1 MSKQVKAKK
10 KRLTFGQFL
19 ANNSVP
25 IMFILFCAVCIPISG
40 FSPSYLLNEI
50 VTRMGR
56 NTFLILC
63 LLIPIM
69 AGMGLNFGMTLG
81 AMAGEIALI
90 FVSDWQIWGIPG
102 VVLAMILSI
111 PISLLLGA
119 FCGGLLTR
127 AHGRE
132 MITSYII
139 SFFINGVYQ
148 LVVLYMMGSIIPIKH
163 SEIKLPRGY
172 GIRNTVSLLNM
183 RQCIDNLLAINVN
196 GVKIPV
202 LAIDTNFDQAQ
213 TFIGTAHEDAAY
225 QGGKYVAE
233 KIGKGGKV
241 VILANIQGESTS
253 EARVAGYKKA
263 LEEGG
268 CEIIST
274 QYTDG
279 VGDKAVTVTDGVLQS
294 FADIDAIVCCADDVA
309 LGASRAIKQAGRDG
323 DGIIVCGFDGISSGV
338 QAVVDGEIS
347 CTVAQDPYNMG
358 YQCVKSLLDVVEGE
372 KLDDF
377 IDTGCKVIT
386 PDNAQEYLDKLKS
399 LV

>member
-1 MSKQVKAKK
+1 MKRNNLIRRSAAMLLAGLMAVSMSAC
-10 KRLTFGQFL
+10 GGG
-19 ANNSVP
+19 NSG
-25 IMFILFCAVCIPISG
+25 AADNSG
-40 FSPSYLLNEI
+40 SSQADSSNGGTHKL
-50 VTRMGR
+50 
-56 NTFLILC
+56 
-63 LLIPIM
+63 
-69 AGMGLNFGMTLG
+69 
-81 AMAGEIALI
+81 
-90 FVSDWQIWGIPG
+90 S
-102 VVLAMILSI
+102 VVLKTTSSEYWSYVIAGIEQAEKD
-111 PISLLLGA
+111 LGNV
-119 FCGGLLTR
+119 
-127 AHGRE
+127 E
-132 MITSYII
+132 
-139 SFFINGVYQ
+139 VD
-148 LVVLYMMGSIIPIKH
+148 V
-163 SEIKLPRGY
+163 RGANSDTDFD
-172 GIRNTVSLLNM
+172 GQLNM
-183 RQCIDNLLAINVN
+183 VETIVNADMCEAIAIAPLQADQIANALT

-202 LAIDTNFDQAQ
+202 LAIDTNFEQAE

-233 KIGKGGKV
+233 QIGKGGKV
-241 VILANIQGESTS
+241 VVLANIQGESTS
-253 EARVAGYKKA
+253 EARVAGYRKA

-294 FADIDAIVCCADDVA
+294 FPDIDAIVCCADDVA
-309 LGASRAIKQAGRDG
+309 LGASRAIRQTGRDG

-386 PDNAQEYLDKLKS
+386 PDNADEYLAKLKS

>member
-1 MSKQVKAKK
+1 MKRNNLIRRSAAMLLAGLMAVSMSAC
-10 KRLTFGQFL
+10 GGG
-19 ANNSVP
+19 NSG
-25 IMFILFCAVCIPISG
+25 AADNSG
-40 FSPSYLLNEI
+40 SSQADSSNGKTHKL
-50 VTRMGR
+50 
-56 NTFLILC
+56 
-63 LLIPIM
+63 
-69 AGMGLNFGMTLG
+69 
-81 AMAGEIALI
+81 
-90 FVSDWQIWGIPG
+90 S
-102 VVLAMILSI
+102 VVLKTTSSEYWSYVIAGIEQAEKD
-111 PISLLLGA
+111 LGNV
-119 FCGGLLTR
+119 
-127 AHGRE
+127 E
-132 MITSYII
+132 
-139 SFFINGVYQ
+139 VD
-148 LVVLYMMGSIIPIKH
+148 V
-163 SEIKLPRGY
+163 RGANSDTDFD
-172 GIRNTVSLLNM
+172 GQLNM
-183 RQCIDNLLAINVN
+183 VETIVNADMCEAIAIAPLQADQIANALT

-202 LAIDTNFDQAQ
+202 LAIDTNFEQAE

-233 KIGKGGKV
+233 QIGKGGKV
-241 VILANIQGESTS
+241 VVLANIQGESTS
-253 EARVAGYKKA
+253 EARVAGYRKA

-294 FADIDAIVCCADDVA
+294 FPDIDAIVCCADDVA
-309 LGASRAIKQAGRDG
+309 LGASRAIRQTGRDG

-377 IDTGCKVIT
+377 IDTGCNVIT
-386 PDNAQEYLDKLKS
+386 PDNADEYLAKLKS

>member
-1 MSKQVKAKK
+1 MKRNNLIRRSAAMLLAGLMAVSMSAC
-10 KRLTFGQFL
+10 GGG
-19 ANNSVP
+19 NSG
-25 IMFILFCAVCIPISG
+25 AADNSG
-40 FSPSYLLNEI
+40 SSQADSSNGKTHKL
-50 VTRMGR
+50 
-56 NTFLILC
+56 
-63 LLIPIM
+63 
-69 AGMGLNFGMTLG
+69 
-81 AMAGEIALI
+81 
-90 FVSDWQIWGIPG
+90 S
-102 VVLAMILSI
+102 VVLKTTSSEYWSYVIAGIEQAEKD
-111 PISLLLGA
+111 LGNV
-119 FCGGLLTR
+119 
-127 AHGRE
+127 E
-132 MITSYII
+132 
-139 SFFINGVYQ
+139 VD
-148 LVVLYMMGSIIPIKH
+148 V
-163 SEIKLPRGY
+163 RGANSDTDFD
-172 GIRNTVSLLNM
+172 GQLNM
-183 RQCIDNLLAINVN
+183 VETIVNADMCEAIAIAPLQADQIANALT

-202 LAIDTNFDQAQ
+202 LAIDTNFEQAE

-233 KIGKGGKV
+233 QIGKGGKV
-241 VILANIQGESTS
+241 VVLANIQGESTS
-253 EARVAGYKKA
+253 EARVAGYRKA

-294 FADIDAIVCCADDVA
+294 FSDIDAIVCCADDVA
-309 LGASRAIKQAGRDG
+309 LGASRAIRQTGRDG

-377 IDTGCKVIT
+377 IDTGCNVIT
-386 PDNAQEYLDKLKS
+386 PDNADEYLAKLKS

>member
-1 MSKQVKAKK
+1 MKRNNLIRRSAAMLLAGLLAVSMSAC
-10 KRLTFGQFL
+10 GGG
-19 ANNSVP
+19 NSG
-25 IMFILFCAVCIPISG
+25 AADNSG
-40 FSPSYLLNEI
+40 TSRADSSNGGTHKL
-50 VTRMGR
+50 
-56 NTFLILC
+56 
-63 LLIPIM
+63 
-69 AGMGLNFGMTLG
+69 
-81 AMAGEIALI
+81 
-90 FVSDWQIWGIPG
+90 S
-102 VVLAMILSI
+102 VVLKTTSSEYWSYVIAGIEQAEKD
-111 PISLLLGA
+111 LGNV
-119 FCGGLLTR
+119 
-127 AHGRE
+127 E
-132 MITSYII
+132 
-139 SFFINGVYQ
+139 VD
-148 LVVLYMMGSIIPIKH
+148 V
-163 SEIKLPRGY
+163 RGANSDTDFD
-172 GIRNTVSLLNM
+172 GQLNM
-183 RQCIDNLLAINVN
+183 VETIVNADMCEAIAIAPLQADQIANALT

-202 LAIDTNFDQAQ
+202 LAIDTNFEQAE

-233 KIGKGGKV
+233 QIGKGGKV
-241 VILANIQGESTS
+241 VVLANIQGESTS
-253 EARVAGYKKA
+253 EARVAGYRKA

-294 FADIDAIVCCADDVA
+294 FPDIDAIVCCADDVA
-309 LGASRAIKQAGRDG
+309 LGASRAIRQTGRDG

-377 IDTGCKVIT
+377 IDTGCNVIT
-386 PDNAQEYLDKLKS
+386 PDNADEYLAKLKS

>member
-1 MSKQVKAKK
+1 M
-10 KRLTFGQFL
+10 KRNNLIRRSAAMLL
-19 ANNSVP
+19 AGLLAVSVSACGGGNSG
-25 IMFILFCAVCIPISG
+25 AADNSG
-40 FSPSYLLNEI
+40 TSRADSSNGKTHKL
-50 VTRMGR
+50 
-56 NTFLILC
+56 
-63 LLIPIM
+63 
-69 AGMGLNFGMTLG
+69 
-81 AMAGEIALI
+81 
-90 FVSDWQIWGIPG
+90 S
-102 VVLAMILSI
+102 VVLKTTSSEYWSYVIAGIEQAEKD
-111 PISLLLGA
+111 LGNV
-119 FCGGLLTR
+119 
-127 AHGRE
+127 E
-132 MITSYII
+132 
-139 SFFINGVYQ
+139 VD
-148 LVVLYMMGSIIPIKH
+148 V
-163 SEIKLPRGY
+163 RGANSDTDFD
-172 GIRNTVSLLNM
+172 GQLNM
-183 RQCIDNLLAINVN
+183 VETIVNADMCEAIAIAPLQADQIANALT

-202 LAIDTNFDQAQ
+202 LAIDTNFEQAE

-233 KIGKGGKV
+233 QIGKGGKV
-241 VILANIQGESTS
+241 VVLANIQGESTS
-253 EARVAGYKKA
+253 EARVAGYRKA

-294 FADIDAIVCCADDVA
+294 FPDIDAIVCCADDVA
-309 LGASRAIKQAGRDG
+309 LGASRAIRQTGRDG

-377 IDTGCKVIT
+377 IDTGCNVIT
-386 PDNAQEYLDKLKS
+386 PDNADEYLAKLKS

>member
-1 MSKQVKAKK
+1 MKRNNLIRRSAAMLLAGLMAVSMSAC
-10 KRLTFGQFL
+10 GGG
-19 ANNSVP
+19 NSG
-25 IMFILFCAVCIPISG
+25 AADNSG
-40 FSPSYLLNEI
+40 TSRADSSNGGTHKL
-50 VTRMGR
+50 
-56 NTFLILC
+56 
-63 LLIPIM
+63 
-69 AGMGLNFGMTLG
+69 
-81 AMAGEIALI
+81 
-90 FVSDWQIWGIPG
+90 S
-102 VVLAMILSI
+102 VVLKTTSSEYWSYVIAGIEQAEKD
-111 PISLLLGA
+111 LGNV
-119 FCGGLLTR
+119 
-127 AHGRE
+127 E
-132 MITSYII
+132 
-139 SFFINGVYQ
+139 VD
-148 LVVLYMMGSIIPIKH
+148 V
-163 SEIKLPRGY
+163 RGANSDTDFD
-172 GIRNTVSLLNM
+172 GQLNM
-183 RQCIDNLLAINVN
+183 VETIVNADMCEAIAIAPLQADQIANALT

-202 LAIDTNFDQAQ
+202 LAIDTNFEQAE

-233 KIGKGGKV
+233 QIGKGGKV
-241 VILANIQGESTS
+241 VVLANIQGESTS
-253 EARVAGYKKA
+253 EARVAGYRKA

-294 FADIDAIVCCADDVA
+294 FTDIDAIVCCADDVA
-309 LGASRAIKQAGRDG
+309 LGASRAIRQTGRDG

-386 PDNAQEYLDKLKS
+386 PDNADEYLAKLKS

>member
-1 MSKQVKAKK
+1 M
-10 KRLTFGQFL
+10 KRNNLIRRSAAMLL
-19 ANNSVP
+19 AGLLAVSVSACGGGNSG
-25 IMFILFCAVCIPISG
+25 AADNSG
-40 FSPSYLLNEI
+40 TSRADSSNGGTHKL
-50 VTRMGR
+50 
-56 NTFLILC
+56 
-63 LLIPIM
+63 
-69 AGMGLNFGMTLG
+69 
-81 AMAGEIALI
+81 
-90 FVSDWQIWGIPG
+90 S
-102 VVLAMILSI
+102 VVLKTTSSEYWSYVIAGIEQAEKD
-111 PISLLLGA
+111 LGNV
-119 FCGGLLTR
+119 
-127 AHGRE
+127 E
-132 MITSYII
+132 
-139 SFFINGVYQ
+139 VD
-148 LVVLYMMGSIIPIKH
+148 V
-163 SEIKLPRGY
+163 RGANSDTDFD
-172 GIRNTVSLLNM
+172 GQLNM
-183 RQCIDNLLAINVN
+183 VETIVNADMCEAIAIAPLQADQIANALT

-202 LAIDTNFDQAQ
+202 LAIDTNFEQAE

-233 KIGKGGKV
+233 QIGKCGKV
-241 VILANIQGESTS
+241 VVLANIQGESTS
-253 EARVAGYKKA
+253 EARVAGYRKA

-294 FADIDAIVCCADDVA
+294 FPDIDAIVCCADDVA
-309 LGASRAIKQAGRDG
+309 LGASRAIRQTGRDG

-386 PDNAQEYLDKLKS
+386 PDNADEYLAKLKS

>member
-1 MSKQVKAKK
+1 M
-10 KRLTFGQFL
+10 KRNNLIRRSAAMLLTGLL
-19 ANNSVP
+19 AVSVSACGGGNSG
-25 IMFILFCAVCIPISG
+25 AADNSG
-40 FSPSYLLNEI
+40 TSRADSSNDKTHKL
-50 VTRMGR
+50 
-56 NTFLILC
+56 
-63 LLIPIM
+63 
-69 AGMGLNFGMTLG
+69 
-81 AMAGEIALI
+81 
-90 FVSDWQIWGIPG
+90 S
-102 VVLAMILSI
+102 VVLKTTSSEYWSYVIAGIEQAEKD
-111 PISLLLGA
+111 LGNV
-119 FCGGLLTR
+119 
-127 AHGRE
+127 E
-132 MITSYII
+132 
-139 SFFINGVYQ
+139 VD
-148 LVVLYMMGSIIPIKH
+148 V
-163 SEIKLPRGY
+163 RGANSDTDFD
-172 GIRNTVSLLNM
+172 GQLNM
-183 RQCIDNLLAINVN
+183 VETIVNADMCEAIAIAPLQADQIANALT

-202 LAIDTNFDQAQ
+202 LAIDTNFEQAE

-233 KIGKGGKV
+233 QIGKGGKV
-241 VILANIQGESTS
+241 VVLANIQGESTS
-253 EARVAGYKKA
+253 EARVAGYRKA

-294 FADIDAIVCCADDVA
+294 FPDIDAIVCCADDVA
-309 LGASRAIKQAGRDG
+309 LGASRAIRQTGRDG

-377 IDTGCKVIT
+377 IDTGCNVIT
-386 PDNAQEYLDKLKS
+386 PDNADEYLAKLKS

>member
-1 MSKQVKAKK
+1 M
-10 KRLTFGQFL
+10 KRNNLIRRSAAMLL
-19 ANNSVP
+19 AGLLAVSVSACGGGNSG
-25 IMFILFCAVCIPISG
+25 AADNSG
-40 FSPSYLLNEI
+40 SSQADSSNGGTHKL
-50 VTRMGR
+50 
-56 NTFLILC
+56 
-63 LLIPIM
+63 
-69 AGMGLNFGMTLG
+69 
-81 AMAGEIALI
+81 
-90 FVSDWQIWGIPG
+90 S
-102 VVLAMILSI
+102 VVLKTTSSEYWSYVIAGIEQAEKD
-111 PISLLLGA
+111 LGNV
-119 FCGGLLTR
+119 
-127 AHGRE
+127 E
-132 MITSYII
+132 
-139 SFFINGVYQ
+139 VD
-148 LVVLYMMGSIIPIKH
+148 V
-163 SEIKLPRGY
+163 RGANSDTDFD
-172 GIRNTVSLLNM
+172 GQLNM
-183 RQCIDNLLAINVN
+183 VETIVNADMCEAIAIAPLQADQIANALT

-202 LAIDTNFDQAQ
+202 LAIDTNFEQAE

-233 KIGKGGKV
+233 QIGKGGKV
-241 VILANIQGESTS
+241 VVLANIQGESTS
-253 EARVAGYKKA
+253 EARVAGYRKA

-294 FADIDAIVCCADDVA
+294 FPDIDAIVCCADDVA
-309 LGASRAIKQAGRDG
+309 LGASRAIRQTGRDG

-377 IDTGCKVIT
+377 IDTGCNVIT
-386 PDNAQEYLDKLKS
+386 PDNADEYLAKLKS

>member
-1 MSKQVKAKK
+1 M
-10 KRLTFGQFL
+10 KRNNLIRRSAAMLL
-19 ANNSVP
+19 AGLLAVSVSACGGGNSG
-25 IMFILFCAVCIPISG
+25 AADNSG
-40 FSPSYLLNEI
+40 TSRADSSNGGTHKL
-50 VTRMGR
+50 
-56 NTFLILC
+56 
-63 LLIPIM
+63 
-69 AGMGLNFGMTLG
+69 
-81 AMAGEIALI
+81 
-90 FVSDWQIWGIPG
+90 S
-102 VVLAMILSI
+102 VVLKTTSSEYWSYVIAGIEQAEKD
-111 PISLLLGA
+111 LGSV
-119 FCGGLLTR
+119 
-127 AHGRE
+127 E
-132 MITSYII
+132 
-139 SFFINGVYQ
+139 VD
-148 LVVLYMMGSIIPIKH
+148 V
-163 SEIKLPRGY
+163 RGANSDTDFD
-172 GIRNTVSLLNM
+172 GQLNM
-183 RQCIDNLLAINVN
+183 VETIVNADMCEAIAIAPLQADQIANALT

-202 LAIDTNFDQAQ
+202 LAIDTNFEQAE

-233 KIGKGGKV
+233 QIGKGGKV
-241 VILANIQGESTS
+241 VVLANIQGESTS

-294 FADIDAIVCCADDVA
+294 FPDIDAIVCCADDVA
-309 LGASRAIKQAGRDG
+309 LGASRAIRQTGRDG

-358 YQCVKSLLDVVEGE
+358 YQCVKSMLDVVEGE

-377 IDTGCKVIT
+377 IDTGCNVIT
-386 PDNAQEYLDKLKS
+386 PDNADEYLAKLKS

>member
-1 MSKQVKAKK
+1 MKRNNLIRRSAAMLLAGLMAVSMSAC
-10 KRLTFGQFL
+10 GGG
-19 ANNSVP
+19 NSGG
-25 IMFILFCAVCIPISG
+25 ADNSG
-40 FSPSYLLNEI
+40 SSQADSSNGKTHKL
-50 VTRMGR
+50 
-56 NTFLILC
+56 
-63 LLIPIM
+63 
-69 AGMGLNFGMTLG
+69 
-81 AMAGEIALI
+81 
-90 FVSDWQIWGIPG
+90 S
-102 VVLAMILSI
+102 VVLKTTSSEYWSYVIAGIEQAEKD
-111 PISLLLGA
+111 LGNV
-119 FCGGLLTR
+119 
-127 AHGRE
+127 E
-132 MITSYII
+132 
-139 SFFINGVYQ
+139 VD
-148 LVVLYMMGSIIPIKH
+148 V
-163 SEIKLPRGY
+163 RGANSDTDFD
-172 GIRNTVSLLNM
+172 GQLNM
-183 RQCIDNLLAINVN
+183 VETIVNADMCEAIAIAPLQADQIANALT

-202 LAIDTNFDQAQ
+202 LAIDTNFEQAE

-233 KIGKGGKV
+233 QIGKGGKV
-241 VILANIQGESTS
+241 VVLANIQGESTS
-253 EARVAGYKKA
+253 EARVAGYRKA

-294 FADIDAIVCCADDVA
+294 FPDIDAIVCCADDVA
-309 LGASRAIKQAGRDG
+309 LGASRAIRQTGRDG

-377 IDTGCKVIT
+377 IDTGCNVIT
-386 PDNAQEYLDKLKS
+386 PDNADEYLAKLKS

>member
-1 MSKQVKAKK
+1 MKRNNLIRRSAAMLLAGLMAVSMSAC
-10 KRLTFGQFL
+10 GGG
-19 ANNSVP
+19 NSG
-25 IMFILFCAVCIPISG
+25 AADNSG
-40 FSPSYLLNEI
+40 SSQADSSNGKTHKL
-50 VTRMGR
+50 
-56 NTFLILC
+56 
-63 LLIPIM
+63 
-69 AGMGLNFGMTLG
+69 
-81 AMAGEIALI
+81 
-90 FVSDWQIWGIPG
+90 S
-102 VVLAMILSI
+102 VVLKTTSSEYWSYVIAGIEQAEKD
-111 PISLLLGA
+111 LGNV
-119 FCGGLLTR
+119 
-127 AHGRE
+127 E
-132 MITSYII
+132 
-139 SFFINGVYQ
+139 VD
-148 LVVLYMMGSIIPIKH
+148 V
-163 SEIKLPRGY
+163 RGANSDTDFD
-172 GIRNTVSLLNM
+172 GQLNM
-183 RQCIDNLLAINVN
+183 VETIVNADMCEAIAIAPLQADQIANALT

-202 LAIDTNFDQAQ
+202 LAIDTNFEQAE

-233 KIGKGGKV
+233 QIGKGGKV

-253 EARVAGYKKA
+253 EARVAGYRKA

-294 FADIDAIVCCADDVA
+294 FPDIDAIVCCADDVA
-309 LGASRAIKQAGRDG
+309 LGASRAIRQTGRDG

-377 IDTGCKVIT
+377 IDTGCNVIT
-386 PDNAQEYLDKLKS
+386 PDNADEYLAKLKS

>member
-1 MSKQVKAKK
+1 MLSQASSRR
-10 KRLTFGQFL
+10 KRISATNVEVDVRGANSDTDFDGQ
-19 ANNSVP
+19 
-25 IMFILFCAVCIPISG
+25 
-40 FSPSYLLNEI
+40 
-50 VTRMGR
+50 
-56 NTFLILC
+56 
-63 LLIPIM
+63 
-69 AGMGLNFGMTLG
+69 
-81 AMAGEIALI
+81 
-90 FVSDWQIWGIPG
+90 
-102 VVLAMILSI
+102 
-111 PISLLLGA
+111 
-119 FCGGLLTR
+119 
-127 AHGRE
+127 
-132 MITSYII
+132 
-139 SFFINGVYQ
+139 
-148 LVVLYMMGSIIPIKH
+148 
-163 SEIKLPRGY
+163 
-172 GIRNTVSLLNM
+172 LNM
-183 RQCIDNLLAINVN
+183 VETIVNADMCEAIAIAPLQADQIANALT
-196 GVKIPV
+196 GAKIPV
-202 LAIDTNFDQAQ
+202 LAIDTNFDQAE

-294 FADIDAIVCCADDVA
+294 FTDIDAIVCCADDVA

>member
-1 MSKQVKAKK
+1 M
-10 KRLTFGQFL
+10 KRNNLIRRSAAMLL
-19 ANNSVP
+19 AGLLAVSVSACGGGNSG
-25 IMFILFCAVCIPISG
+25 AADNSG
-40 FSPSYLLNEI
+40 TSRADSSNGGTHKL
-50 VTRMGR
+50 
-56 NTFLILC
+56 
-63 LLIPIM
+63 
-69 AGMGLNFGMTLG
+69 
-81 AMAGEIALI
+81 
-90 FVSDWQIWGIPG
+90 S
-102 VVLAMILSI
+102 VVLKTTSSEYWSYVIAGIEQAEKD
-111 PISLLLGA
+111 LGNV
-119 FCGGLLTR
+119 
-127 AHGRE
+127 E
-132 MITSYII
+132 
-139 SFFINGVYQ
+139 VD
-148 LVVLYMMGSIIPIKH
+148 V
-163 SEIKLPRGY
+163 RGANSDTDFD
-172 GIRNTVSLLNM
+172 GQLNM
-183 RQCIDNLLAINVN
+183 VETIVNADMCEAIAIAPLQADQIANALT

-202 LAIDTNFDQAQ
+202 LAIDTNFEQAE

-233 KIGKGGKV
+233 QIGKGGKV
-241 VILANIQGESTS
+241 VVLANIQGESTS
-253 EARVAGYKKA
+253 EARVAGYRKA

-294 FADIDAIVCCADDVA
+294 FPDIDAIVCCADDVA
-309 LGASRAIKQAGRDG
+309 LGASRAIRQTGRDG

-377 IDTGCKVIT
+377 IDTGCNVIT
-386 PDNAQEYLDKLKS
+386 PDNADEYLAKLKS

>member
-1 MSKQVKAKK
+1 MKRNNLIRRSAAMLLAGLMAVSMSAC
-10 KRLTFGQFL
+10 GGG
-19 ANNSVP
+19 NSG
-25 IMFILFCAVCIPISG
+25 AADNSG
-40 FSPSYLLNEI
+40 SSQADSSNGGTHKL
-50 VTRMGR
+50 
-56 NTFLILC
+56 
-63 LLIPIM
+63 
-69 AGMGLNFGMTLG
+69 
-81 AMAGEIALI
+81 
-90 FVSDWQIWGIPG
+90 S
-102 VVLAMILSI
+102 VVLKTTSSEYWSYVIAGIEQAEKD
-111 PISLLLGA
+111 LGNV
-119 FCGGLLTR
+119 
-127 AHGRE
+127 E
-132 MITSYII
+132 
-139 SFFINGVYQ
+139 VD
-148 LVVLYMMGSIIPIKH
+148 V
-163 SEIKLPRGY
+163 RGANSDTDFD
-172 GIRNTVSLLNM
+172 GQLNM
-183 RQCIDNLLAINVN
+183 VETIVNADMCEAIAIAPLQADQIANALT

-202 LAIDTNFDQAQ
+202 LAIDTNFEQAE

-233 KIGKGGKV
+233 QIGKGGKV
-241 VILANIQGESTS
+241 VVLANIQGESTS
-253 EARVAGYKKA
+253 EARVAGYRKA

-294 FADIDAIVCCADDVA
+294 FPDIDAIVCCADDVA
-309 LGASRAIKQAGRDG
+309 LGASRAIRQTGRDG

-377 IDTGCKVIT
+377 IDTGCNVIT
-386 PDNAQEYLDKLKS
+386 PDNADEYLAKLKS

>member
-1 MSKQVKAKK
+1 MLKTTSSEYWSYVIAGIEQAEKDLGNVEVDVRGANSD
-10 KRLTFGQFL
+10 TDFDGQ
-19 ANNSVP
+19 
-25 IMFILFCAVCIPISG
+25 
-40 FSPSYLLNEI
+40 
-50 VTRMGR
+50 
-56 NTFLILC
+56 
-63 LLIPIM
+63 
-69 AGMGLNFGMTLG
+69 
-81 AMAGEIALI
+81 
-90 FVSDWQIWGIPG
+90 
-102 VVLAMILSI
+102 
-111 PISLLLGA
+111 
-119 FCGGLLTR
+119 
-127 AHGRE
+127 
-132 MITSYII
+132 
-139 SFFINGVYQ
+139 
-148 LVVLYMMGSIIPIKH
+148 
-163 SEIKLPRGY
+163 
-172 GIRNTVSLLNM
+172 LNM
-183 RQCIDNLLAINVN
+183 VETIVNADMCEAIAIAPLQADQIANALT
-196 GVKIPV
+196 GAKIPV
-202 LAIDTNFDQAQ
+202 LAIDTNFDQAE

-294 FADIDAIVCCADDVA
+294 FTDIDA
-309 LGASRAIKQAGRDG
+309 
-323 DGIIVCGFDGISSGV
+323 IVCGFDGISSGV

>member
-1 MSKQVKAKK
+1 M
-10 KRLTFGQFL
+10 KRNNLIRRSAAMLL
-19 ANNSVP
+19 AGLLAVSVSACGGGNSG
-25 IMFILFCAVCIPISG
+25 AADNSG
-40 FSPSYLLNEI
+40 TSRADSSNGGTHKL
-50 VTRMGR
+50 
-56 NTFLILC
+56 
-63 LLIPIM
+63 
-69 AGMGLNFGMTLG
+69 
-81 AMAGEIALI
+81 
-90 FVSDWQIWGIPG
+90 S
-102 VVLAMILSI
+102 VVLKTTSSEYWSYVIAGIEQAEKD
-111 PISLLLGA
+111 LGNV
-119 FCGGLLTR
+119 
-127 AHGRE
+127 E
-132 MITSYII
+132 
-139 SFFINGVYQ
+139 VD
-148 LVVLYMMGSIIPIKH
+148 V
-163 SEIKLPRGY
+163 RGANSDTDFD
-172 GIRNTVSLLNM
+172 GQLNM
-183 RQCIDNLLAINVN
+183 VETIVNADMCEAIAIAPLQADQIANALT

-202 LAIDTNFDQAQ
+202 LAIDTNFEQAE

-233 KIGKGGKV
+233 QIGKGGKV
-241 VILANIQGESTS
+241 VVLANIQGESTS
-253 EARVAGYKKA
+253 EARVAGYRKA

-294 FADIDAIVCCADDVA
+294 FPDIDAIVCCADDVA
-309 LGASRAIKQAGRDG
+309 LGASRAIRQTGRDG

-377 IDTGCKVIT
+377 IDTGCNVIT
-386 PDNAQEYLDKLKS
+386 PDNAEEYLAKLKS